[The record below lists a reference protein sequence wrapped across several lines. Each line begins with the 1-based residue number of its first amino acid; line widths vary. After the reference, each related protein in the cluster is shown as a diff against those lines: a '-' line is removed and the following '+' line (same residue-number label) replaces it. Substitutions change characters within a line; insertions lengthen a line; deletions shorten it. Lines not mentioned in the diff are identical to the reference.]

1 MKNIKIQNLKGTTD
15 YLPEEQIL
23 RNKITDTLKNTFEV
37 YGYMPLKTPILNYYD
52 LLSYKYDDDAEI
64 LNETYKLTD
73 QGNRNLGLRYDLTI
87 PFCKV
92 IALNKDLHMPFKRYE
107 IGKVFR
113 NGPVKL
119 GRMREFYQ
127 CDVDVVGI
135 DSRMIE
141 VEQLIMA
148 KKIFDKLNIDVLIKW
163 NNRKLMSGLIIE
175 CGISQDLIDKVIS
188 IIDHMEKISQEE
200 MLNEF
205 NKIGINNSKAIE
217 LLDIFK
223 LSINEYNIR
232 FGSTTN
238 DLIQEGLKEI
248 NEIALLL
255 KRHDLENNT
264 CFTPTLARGLSIYT
278 GIVFEFFDKKKRITS
293 SLGGGGRYNKIIT
306 EFIDNGN
313 IYPACGLSFGL
324 EPIYA
329 ILKDDE
335 RNNNLIDCLIIPME
349 TECESLE
356 LATILRDNGVKVSIE
371 MNKRKIKKSF
381 EFANKNNIRYVIV
394 VGSDEIKQNKYSLK
408 DMEMGNQELFT
419 TEEIINCILDNK
431 KWSTNE

>member
-15 YLPEEQIL
+15 YLPEEQLL
-23 RNKITDTLKNTFEV
+23 RNKITDTLKSTFEV
-37 YGYMPLKTPILNYYD
+37 YGYMPLKTPILNYFD

-141 VEQLIMA
+141 IEQLIMA

-175 CGISQDLIDKVIS
+175 CGINQDLIDKVIS
-188 IIDHMEKISQEE
+188 IIDHMEKISKEE
-200 MLNEF
+200 MLKEF
-205 NKIGINNSKAIE
+205 NKIGINNSKALE

-223 LSINEYNIR
+223 LTIDEYNNR
-232 FGSTTN
+232 FSNTTN
-238 DLIQEGLKEI
+238 VLIKEGLKEI
-248 NEIALLL
+248 NEIALLV
-255 KRHDLENNT
+255 KRHELENNT

-278 GIVFEFFDKKKRITS
+278 GLVFEFFDKKKRITS

-306 EFIDNGN
+306 EFIDDGN

-329 ILKDDE
+329 ILKDDKKS
-335 RNNNLIDCLIIPME
+335 NNIIDCLIIPME
-349 TECESLE
+349 TQCESLE
-356 LATILRDNGVKVSIE
+356 LATILRDNGIKVSIE
-371 MNKRKIKKSF
+371 MNNRRIKKSF

-394 VGSDEIKQNKYSLK
+394 VGSDEIKQNKYSIK
-408 DMEMGNQELFT
+408 DMETGNQKLLN
-419 TEEIINCILDNK
+419 TEEIINFILNNK
-431 KWSTNE
+431 E

>member
-15 YLPEEQIL
+15 YLPEEQLL
-23 RNKITDTLKNTFEV
+23 RNKITDTLKSTCEV
-37 YGYMPLKTPILNYYD
+37 YGSMPLKTPILNYFD

-141 VEQLIMA
+141 IEQLIMA

-175 CGISQDLIDKVIS
+175 CGINQDLIDKVIS
-188 IIDHMEKISQEE
+188 IIDHMEKISKEE
-200 MLNEF
+200 MLKEF
-205 NKIGINNSKAIE
+205 NKIGINNSKALE

-223 LSINEYNIR
+223 LTIDEYNNR
-232 FGSTTN
+232 FSNTTN
-238 DLIQEGLKEI
+238 VLIKEGLKEI
-248 NEIALLL
+248 NEIALL
-255 KRHDLENNT
+255 
-264 CFTPTLARGLSIYT
+264 
-278 GIVFEFFDKKKRITS
+278 V
-293 SLGGGGRYNKIIT
+293 
-306 EFIDNGN
+306 
-313 IYPACGLSFGL
+313 
-324 EPIYA
+324 
-329 ILKDDE
+329 
-335 RNNNLIDCLIIPME
+335 
-349 TECESLE
+349 
-356 LATILRDNGVKVSIE
+356 
-371 MNKRKIKKSF
+371 
-381 EFANKNNIRYVIV
+381 
-394 VGSDEIKQNKYSLK
+394 
-408 DMEMGNQELFT
+408 
-419 TEEIINCILDNK
+419 
-431 KWSTNE
+431 

>member
-15 YLPEEQIL
+15 YLPEEQLL
-23 RNKITDTLKNTFEV
+23 RNKITDTLKSTFEV
-37 YGYMPLKTPILNYYD
+37 YGYMPLKTPILNYFD

-64 LNETYKLTD
+64 LNEKYKLTD

-141 VEQLIMA
+141 IEQLIMA

-175 CGISQDLIDKVIS
+175 CGINQDLIDKVIS
-188 IIDHMEKISQEE
+188 IIDHMEKISKEE
-200 MLNEF
+200 MLKEF
-205 NKIGINNSKAIE
+205 NKIGINNSKALE

-223 LSINEYNIR
+223 LTIDEYNNR
-232 FGSTTN
+232 FSNTTN
-238 DLIQEGLKEI
+238 VLIKEGLKEI
-248 NEIALLL
+248 NEIALLV
-255 KRHDLENNT
+255 KRHELENNT

-278 GIVFEFFDKKKRITS
+278 GLVFEFFDKKKRITS

-306 EFIDNGN
+306 DFIDDGN

-329 ILKDDE
+329 ILKDDKK
-335 RNNNLIDCLIIPME
+335 NNNIIDCLIIPME
-349 TECESLE
+349 TQCESLE
-356 LATILRDNGVKVSIE
+356 LATILRDNGIKVSIE
-371 MNKRKIKKSF
+371 MNNRRIKKSF
-381 EFANKNNIRYVIV
+381 EFANKNNISYVIV
-394 VGSDEIKQNKYSLK
+394 VGSDEIKQNKYSIK
-408 DMEMGNQELFT
+408 DMETGNQKLLN
-419 TEEIINCILDNK
+419 TEEIINFILNNK
-431 KWSTNE
+431 E

>member
-15 YLPEEQIL
+15 YLPEEQLL
-23 RNKITDTLKNTFEV
+23 RNKITDTLKSTFEV
-37 YGYMPLKTPILNYYD
+37 YGYMPLKTPILNYFD

-141 VEQLIMA
+141 IEQLIMA

-175 CGISQDLIDKVIS
+175 CGINQDLIDKVIS
-188 IIDHMEKISQEE
+188 IIDHMEKISKEE
-200 MLNEF
+200 MLKEF
-205 NKIGINNSKAIE
+205 NKIGINNSKALE

-223 LSINEYNIR
+223 LTIDEYNNR
-232 FGSTTN
+232 FSNTTN
-238 DLIQEGLKEI
+238 VLIKEGLKEI
-248 NEIALLL
+248 NEIALLV
-255 KRHDLENNT
+255 KRHELENNT

-278 GIVFEFFDKKKRITS
+278 GLVFEFFDKKKRITS

-306 EFIDNGN
+306 DFIDDGN

-329 ILKDDE
+329 ILKDDKKS
-335 RNNNLIDCLIIPME
+335 NNIIDCLIIPME
-349 TECESLE
+349 TQCESLE
-356 LATILRDNGVKVSIE
+356 LATILRDNGIKVSIE
-371 MNKRKIKKSF
+371 MNNRRIKKSF

-394 VGSDEIKQNKYSLK
+394 VGSDEIKQNKYSIK
-408 DMEMGNQELFT
+408 DMGTGNQKLLN
-419 TEEIINCILDNK
+419 TEEIINFILNNK
-431 KWSTNE
+431 E

>member
-15 YLPEEQIL
+15 YLPEEQLL
-23 RNKITDTLKNTFEV
+23 RNKITDTLKSTFEV
-37 YGYMPLKTPILNYYD
+37 YGYMPLKTPILNYFD

-141 VEQLIMA
+141 IEQLIMA

-175 CGISQDLIDKVIS
+175 CGINQDLIDKVIS
-188 IIDHMEKISQEE
+188 IIDHMEKISKEE
-200 MLNEF
+200 MLKEF
-205 NKIGINNSKAIE
+205 NKIGINNSKALE

-223 LSINEYNIR
+223 LTIDEYNNR
-232 FGSTTN
+232 FSNTTN
-238 DLIQEGLKEI
+238 VLIKEGLKEI
-248 NEIALLL
+248 NEIALLV
-255 KRHDLENNT
+255 KRHELENNT

-278 GIVFEFFDKKKRITS
+278 GLVFEFFDKKKRITS

-306 EFIDNGN
+306 DFIDDGN

-329 ILKDDE
+329 ILKDDKKS
-335 RNNNLIDCLIIPME
+335 NNIIDCLIIPME
-349 TECESLE
+349 TQCESLE
-356 LATILRDNGVKVSIE
+356 LATILRDNGIKVSIE
-371 MNKRKIKKSF
+371 MNNRRIKKSF

-394 VGSDEIKQNKYSLK
+394 VGSDEIKQNKYSIK
-408 DMEMGNQELFT
+408 DMETGNQKLLN
-419 TEEIINCILDNK
+419 TEEIINFILNNK
-431 KWSTNE
+431 E

>member
-1 MKNIKIQNLKGTTD
+1 
-15 YLPEEQIL
+15 
-23 RNKITDTLKNTFEV
+23 
-37 YGYMPLKTPILNYYD
+37 
-52 LLSYKYDDDAEI
+52 
-64 LNETYKLTD
+64 
-73 QGNRNLGLRYDLTI
+73 
-87 PFCKV
+87 
-92 IALNKDLHMPFKRYE
+92 MPFKRYE

-141 VEQLIMA
+141 IEQLIMA

-175 CGISQDLIDKVIS
+175 CGINQDLIDKVIS
-188 IIDHMEKISQEE
+188 IIDHMEKISKEE
-200 MLNEF
+200 MLKEF
-205 NKIGINNSKAIE
+205 NKIGINNSKALE

-223 LSINEYNIR
+223 LTIDEYNNR
-232 FGSTTN
+232 FSNTTN
-238 DLIQEGLKEI
+238 VLIKEGLKEI
-248 NEIALLL
+248 NEIALLV
-255 KRHDLENNT
+255 KRHELENNT

-278 GIVFEFFDKKKRITS
+278 GLVFEFFDKKKRITS

-306 EFIDNGN
+306 DFIDDGN

-329 ILKDDE
+329 ILKDDKK
-335 RNNNLIDCLIIPME
+335 NNNIIDCLIIPME
-349 TECESLE
+349 TQCESLE
-356 LATILRDNGVKVSIE
+356 LATILRDNGIKVSIE
-371 MNKRKIKKSF
+371 MNNRRIKKSF

-394 VGSDEIKQNKYSLK
+394 VGSDEIKQNKYSIK
-408 DMEMGNQELFT
+408 DMETGNQKLLN
-419 TEEIINCILDNK
+419 TEEIINFILNNK
-431 KWSTNE
+431 E

>member
-15 YLPEEQIL
+15 YLPEEQLL
-23 RNKITDTLKNTFEV
+23 RNKITDTLKSTFEV
-37 YGYMPLKTPILNYYD
+37 YGYMPLKTPILNYFD

-141 VEQLIMA
+141 IEQLIMA

-175 CGISQDLIDKVIS
+175 CGINQDLIDKVIS
-188 IIDHMEKISQEE
+188 IIDHMEKISKEE
-200 MLNEF
+200 MLKEF
-205 NKIGINNSKAIE
+205 NKIGINNSKALE

-223 LSINEYNIR
+223 LTIDEYNNR
-232 FGSTTN
+232 FSNTTN
-238 DLIQEGLKEI
+238 VLIKEGLKEI
-248 NEIALLL
+248 NEIALLV
-255 KRHDLENNT
+255 KRHELENNT

-278 GIVFEFFDKKKRITS
+278 GLVFEFFDKKKRITS

-306 EFIDNGN
+306 DFIDDGN

-329 ILKDDE
+329 ILKDDKKS
-335 RNNNLIDCLIIPME
+335 NNIIDCLIIPME
-349 TECESLE
+349 TQCESLE
-356 LATILRDNGVKVSIE
+356 LATILRDNGIKVSIE
-371 MNKRKIKKSF
+371 MNNRRIKKSF

-394 VGSDEIKQNKYSLK
+394 VGSDEIKQNKYSIK
-408 DMEMGNQELFT
+408 DMESGNQKLLNT
-419 TEEIINCILDNK
+419 KEIINFVLNNK
-431 KWSTNE
+431 EL

>member
-15 YLPEEQIL
+15 YLPEEQLL
-23 RNKITDTLKNTFEV
+23 RNKITDTLKSTFEV
-37 YGYMPLKTPILNYYD
+37 YGYMPLKTPILNYFD
-52 LLSYKYDDDAEI
+52 LSSYKYDDDAEI

-141 VEQLIMA
+141 IEQLIMA

-175 CGISQDLIDKVIS
+175 CGINQDLIDKVIS
-188 IIDHMEKISQEE
+188 IIDHMEKISKEE
-200 MLNEF
+200 MLKEF
-205 NKIGINNSKAIE
+205 NKIGINNSKALE

-223 LSINEYNIR
+223 LTIDEYNNR
-232 FGSTTN
+232 FSNTTN
-238 DLIQEGLKEI
+238 VLIKEGLKEI
-248 NEIALLL
+248 NEIALLV
-255 KRHDLENNT
+255 KRHELENNT

-278 GIVFEFFDKKKRITS
+278 GLVFEFFDKKKRITS

-306 EFIDNGN
+306 DFIDDGN

-329 ILKDDE
+329 ILKDDKKS
-335 RNNNLIDCLIIPME
+335 NNIIDCLIIPME
-349 TECESLE
+349 TQCESLE
-356 LATILRDNGVKVSIE
+356 LATILRDNGIKVSIE
-371 MNKRKIKKSF
+371 MNNRRIKKSF

-394 VGSDEIKQNKYSLK
+394 VGSDEIKQNKYSIK
-408 DMEMGNQELFT
+408 DMETGNQKLLN
-419 TEEIINCILDNK
+419 TEEIINFILNNK
-431 KWSTNE
+431 E

>member
-23 RNKITDTLKNTFEV
+23 RNKIIDTLKNTFEV

-52 LLSYKYDDDAEI
+52 LLSYKYEDDAEI

-119 GRMREFYQ
+119 GRLREFYQ

-205 NKIGINNSKAIE
+205 NKIGINSSKAIE

-223 LSINEYNIR
+223 LSINEYNIC

-255 KRHDLENNT
+255 KRHDLEKNT

-381 EFANKNNIRYVIV
+381 EFANKNNVRYVIV
-394 VGSDEIKQNKYSLK
+394 VGSDEIKQGKYSLK
-408 DMEMGNQELFT
+408 DMETGNQELLT
-419 TEEIINCILDNK
+419 AEEIINCILDNK
-431 KWSTNE
+431 KY

>member
-15 YLPEEQIL
+15 YLPEEQLL
-23 RNKITDTLKNTFEV
+23 RNKITDTLKSTFEV
-37 YGYMPLKTPILNYYD
+37 YGYMPLKTPILNYFD

-141 VEQLIMA
+141 IEQLIMA

-175 CGISQDLIDKVIS
+175 CGINQDLIDKVIS
-188 IIDHMEKISQEE
+188 IIDHMEKISKEE
-200 MLNEF
+200 MLKEF
-205 NKIGINNSKAIE
+205 NKIGINNSKALE

-223 LSINEYNIR
+223 LTIDEYNNR
-232 FGSTTN
+232 FSNTTN
-238 DLIQEGLKEI
+238 DLIKEGLKEI
-248 NEIALLL
+248 NEIALLV
-255 KRHDLENNT
+255 KRHELENNT

-278 GIVFEFFDKKKRITS
+278 GLVFEFFDKKKRITS

-306 EFIDNGN
+306 DFIDDGN

-329 ILKDDE
+329 ILKDDKKS
-335 RNNNLIDCLIIPME
+335 NNIIDCLIIPME
-349 TECESLE
+349 TQCESLE
-356 LATILRDNGVKVSIE
+356 LATILRDNGIKVSIE
-371 MNKRKIKKSF
+371 MNNRKIKKSF

-394 VGSDEIKQNKYSLK
+394 VGSDEIKQNKYSIK
-408 DMEMGNQELFT
+408 DMETGNQKLLNT
-419 TEEIINCILDNK
+419 KEIINFVLNNK
-431 KWSTNE
+431 E

>member
-15 YLPEEQIL
+15 YLPEEQLL
-23 RNKITDTLKNTFEV
+23 RNKITDTLKSTFEV
-37 YGYMPLKTPILNYYD
+37 YGYMPLKTPILNYFD

-141 VEQLIMA
+141 IEQLIMA

-175 CGISQDLIDKVIS
+175 CGINQDLIDKVIS
-188 IIDHMEKISQEE
+188 IIDHMEKISKEE
-200 MLNEF
+200 MLKEF
-205 NKIGINNSKAIE
+205 NKIGINNSKALE

-223 LSINEYNIR
+223 LTIDEYNNR
-232 FGSTTN
+232 FSNTTN
-238 DLIQEGLKEI
+238 VLIKEGLKEI
-248 NEIALLL
+248 NEIALLV
-255 KRHDLENNT
+255 KRHELENNT

-278 GIVFEFFDKKKRITS
+278 GLVFEFFDKKKRITS

-306 EFIDNGN
+306 DFIDDGN

-329 ILKDDE
+329 ILKDDKKS
-335 RNNNLIDCLIIPME
+335 NNIIDCLIIPME
-349 TECESLE
+349 TQCESLE
-356 LATILRDNGVKVSIE
+356 LATILRDNGIKVSIE
-371 MNKRKIKKSF
+371 MNNRKIKKSF

-394 VGSDEIKQNKYSLK
+394 VGSDEIKQNKYSIK
-408 DMEMGNQELFT
+408 DMETGNQKLLN
-419 TEEIINCILDNK
+419 TEEIINFILNNK
-431 KWSTNE
+431 E

>member
-15 YLPEEQIL
+15 YLPEEQLL
-23 RNKITDTLKNTFEV
+23 RNKITDTLKSTFEV
-37 YGYMPLKTPILNYYD
+37 YGYMPLKTPILNYFD

-141 VEQLIMA
+141 IEQLIMA

-175 CGISQDLIDKVIS
+175 CGINQDLIDKVIS
-188 IIDHMEKISQEE
+188 IIDHMEKISKEE
-200 MLNEF
+200 MLKEF
-205 NKIGINNSKAIE
+205 NKIGINNSKALE

-223 LSINEYNIR
+223 LTIDEYNNR
-232 FGSTTN
+232 FSNTSN
-238 DLIQEGLKEI
+238 VLIKEGLKEI
-248 NEIALLL
+248 NEIALLV
-255 KRHDLENNT
+255 KRHELENNT

-278 GIVFEFFDKKKRITS
+278 GLVFEFFDKKKRITS

-306 EFIDNGN
+306 DFIDDGN
-313 IYPACGLSFGL
+313 I
-324 EPIYA
+324 
-329 ILKDDE
+329 
-335 RNNNLIDCLIIPME
+335 
-349 TECESLE
+349 
-356 LATILRDNGVKVSIE
+356 
-371 MNKRKIKKSF
+371 
-381 EFANKNNIRYVIV
+381 
-394 VGSDEIKQNKYSLK
+394 
-408 DMEMGNQELFT
+408 
-419 TEEIINCILDNK
+419 
-431 KWSTNE
+431 